1 MHEPCNGRATESQIH
16 GTKPMSISI
25 NPTSLTAAIDTES
38 AIVTQSESSSPDSL
52 KSTKVEKAIKD
63 FEGLFLSMMIK
74 ELRQTSSGD
83 GLFAGDASDTYGG
96 MFDMFLGNELAEG
109 KGLGLESVFR
119 SSNAISQL
127 EERIG
132 QSGSLIARDKAIEG
146 YRNEQLRTGAVAL
159 P

>member
-1 MHEPCNGRATESQIH
+1 MF
-16 GTKPMSISI
+16 ISN
-25 NPTSLTAAIDTES
+25 NPTAPSAAADTRPAS
-38 AIVTQSESSSPDSL
+38 VTQRELSLADSL
-52 KSTKVEKAIKD
+52 KSAKVEKAIKD

-109 KGLGLESVFR
+109 KGLGLDSLFR
-119 SSNAISQL
+119 SSAAISQV
-127 EERIG
+127 EERLG
-132 QSGSLIARDKAIEG
+132 QSASLMTRDKAMEG
-146 YRNEQLRTGAVAL
+146 YRHEQLRASAVAI

>member
-1 MHEPCNGRATESQIH
+1 MF
-16 GTKPMSISI
+16 IST
-25 NPTSLTAAIDTES
+25 NPTSMTAAIDTES
-38 AIVTQSESSSPDSL
+38 AIVTQSESSQPDSM
-52 KSTKVEKAIKD
+52 KSSKVEKAIKD

-83 GLFAGDASDTYGG
+83 GLFPGDASDTYGG

-109 KGLGLESVFR
+109 KGLGLESMFR

-132 QSGSLIARDKAIEG
+132 QSGSLITRDKALEG

>member
-1 MHEPCNGRATESQIH
+1 MFISTNPKLSNELVVAEPGN
-16 GTKPMSISI
+16 
-25 NPTSLTAAIDTES
+25 
-38 AIVTQSESSSPDSL
+38 VTQTDPASADSR
-52 KSTKVEKAIKD
+52 KSTKSEKAIKD
-63 FEGLFLSMMIK
+63 FESLFLSMMIK
-74 ELRQTSSGD
+74 ELRQTSSGE